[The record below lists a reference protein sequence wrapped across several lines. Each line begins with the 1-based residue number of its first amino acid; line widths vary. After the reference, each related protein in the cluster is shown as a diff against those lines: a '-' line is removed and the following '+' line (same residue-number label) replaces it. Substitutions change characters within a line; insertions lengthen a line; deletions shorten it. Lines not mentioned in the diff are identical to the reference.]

1 MTRPEVSGGMTVRTR
16 MELDSIEGLHP
27 RGAAG
32 AMPGRVT
39 GLLRDRFSARQV
51 VLLRGLPARI
61 TVREEAFVAIVV
73 VGVGVVGGFADRP
86 RPGQLIPR
94 RLQRRMVILLPS
106 PSRWR

>member
-1 MTRPEVSGGMTVRTR
+1 MIRPEVSGGMMVLMH
-16 MELDSIEGLHP
+16 MELDSIVGLHP

-39 GLLRDRFSARQV
+39 GLLRDRFLARQV
-51 VLLRGLPARI
+51 VLLRGPPAQI
-61 TVREEAFVAIVV
+61 TVREEDFVAIVV

-94 RLQRRMVILLPS
+94 RLQRRMNIHPPS
-106 PSRWR
+106 PS

>member
-1 MTRPEVSGGMTVRTR
+1 MIRPEASGGMMGIMHMVT
-16 MELDSIEGLHP
+16 DSTEDLLL
-27 RGAAG
+27 REEVVD
-32 AMPGRVT
+32 MPGKAT
-39 GLLRDRFSARQV
+39 GWLRDRFSARQV
-51 VLLRGLPARI
+51 VLLRGPPARI